1 MTVTREDKVR
11 QFLEAAGKKP
21 WDKDL
26 SAVDWSFLNG
36 FLEET
41 YELKEAMEKYINRP
55 TPSNREEL
63 CKEWADV
70 QIVLSNLAVYFDIP
84 ASAAFNRVHQNN
96 MTKIGP
102 DGTVTKRADGK
113 ILKPDNYVKPDM
125 SGL

>member
-21 WDKDL
+21 WDGDI
-26 SAVDWSFLNG
+26 STIDRSFLNG
-36 FLEET
+36 FAEET
-41 YELKEAMEKYINRP
+41 CELKEAMEKYINHP
-55 TPSNREEL
+55 TPGNREGL

-102 DGTVTKRADGK
+102 DGVVKLREDGK
-113 ILKPDNYVKPDM
+113 ILKPDSYVKADM